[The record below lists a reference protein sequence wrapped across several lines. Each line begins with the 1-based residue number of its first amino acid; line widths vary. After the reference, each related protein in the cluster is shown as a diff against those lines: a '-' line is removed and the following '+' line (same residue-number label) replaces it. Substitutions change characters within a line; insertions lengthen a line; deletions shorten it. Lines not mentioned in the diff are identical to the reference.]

1 MKRKLHYDVILGI
14 CILALMTFLYFTS
27 NTFTYSES
35 TSIFPKITIVIISV
49 LAVIV
54 LAEGIKKTLKSSA
67 ATDVQQAG
75 PSFLNQY
82 GKPLLVYGLFIVYLL
97 VFYFVNFF
105 VATALMLV
113 GLMFYFGVR
122 SWKTLLF
129 VPVGFLAVAY
139 IVFVNL
145 LSVKLL

>member
-54 LAEGIKKTLKSSA
+54 LTEGIKKTLKSSA
-67 ATDVQQAG
+67 ATDVQQAS

-82 GKPLLVYGLFIVYLL
+82 GKPLLEP
-97 VFYFVNFF
+97 VN
-105 VATALMLV
+105 
-113 GLMFYFGVR
+113 
-122 SWKTLLF
+122 
-129 VPVGFLAVAY
+129 PE
-139 IVFVNL
+139 
-145 LSVKLL
+145 